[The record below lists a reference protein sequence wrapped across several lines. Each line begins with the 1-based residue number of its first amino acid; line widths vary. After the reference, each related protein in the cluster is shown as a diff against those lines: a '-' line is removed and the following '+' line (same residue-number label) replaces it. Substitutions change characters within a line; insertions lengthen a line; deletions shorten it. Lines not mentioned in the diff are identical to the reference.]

1 MSVLDD
7 LRYSLA
13 PITTPAFDEYLQAI
27 AAMFGQVESYSLDT
41 VDGDGNE
48 LPGYGIVFDVDLCP
62 VEALPYLA
70 QFVGETLPTTA
81 SEADARARILG
92 QPTRRRGTPAGIT
105 AACRDTLTGT
115 RAVFFEERSA
125 EACPTDP
132 AYGLMI
138 RTNASETP
146 DPAATEAA
154 FRSNLPGGIILLYI
168 TSDSPVIN
176 TGTRTI
182 DASDHT
188 IDTAVAADV
197 T

>member
-13 PITTPAFDEYLQAI
+13 PISTPALDQYLQAI
-27 AAMFGQVESYSLDT
+27 AAMFQQVETYSLDT
-41 VDGDGNE
+41 VDENGHE
-48 LPGYGIVFDVDLCP
+48 LPGYGIVFDYRLCP
-62 VEALPYLA
+62 AEALPYLA

-115 RAVFFEERSA
+115 RAVYFEERSA
-125 EACPTDP
+125 TACPTDP

-138 RTNASETP
+138 RTNTSETP
-146 DPAATEAA
+146 DPVATEAA
-154 FRSNLPGGIILLYI
+154 IRSNLPGGIILLYI
-168 TSDSPVIN
+168 TSDSPVID

-182 DASDHT
+182 DASAHT
-188 IDTAVAADV
+188 IDTAVSADI

>member
-13 PITTPAFDEYLQAI
+13 PISTPDLDEYLQAI
-27 AAMFGQVESYSLDT
+27 AAMYGQVEQYSLDG
-41 VDGDGNE
+41 VDENGDE
-48 LPGYGIVFDVDLCP
+48 LPGYGIVFDVALCP
-62 VEALPYLA
+62 AEALPYLA
-70 QFVGETLPTTA
+70 MFVGETLPTTA
-81 SEADARARILG
+81 SDADARARIVG

-105 AACRDTLTGT
+105 AAARDTLTGT
-115 RAVFFEERSA
+115 RSVFFEERSA
-125 EACPTDP
+125 DACPTDP
-132 AYGLMI
+132 AYGLLI

-154 FRSNLPGGIILLYI
+154 IRSNIPGGIVLLYI

-182 DASDHT
+182 DASDGA